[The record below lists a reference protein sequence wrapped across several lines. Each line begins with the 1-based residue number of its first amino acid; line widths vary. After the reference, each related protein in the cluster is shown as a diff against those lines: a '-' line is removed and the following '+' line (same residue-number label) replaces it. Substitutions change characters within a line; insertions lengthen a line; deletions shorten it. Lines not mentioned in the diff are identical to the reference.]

1 MKIKENFTFPTFEE
15 LSAFITT
22 HKYSKITVEFDG
34 STSTYNVTT
43 ESDTTEAEFNIGNL
57 SYIAKE
63 HDLTMEQRNAI
74 DYGISAIKT
83 LIDMGILK

>member
-1 MKIKENFTFPTFEE
+1 MKIKEHFTFPSFEE

-34 STSTYNVTT
+34 STNTYNVTT
-43 ESDTTEAEFNIGNL
+43 ESDTTEAEFNMGNL

-63 HDLTMEQRNAI
+63 HDLTLEQRNAI

-83 LIDMGILK
+83 LVDMGVLS

>member
-1 MKIKENFTFPTFEE
+1 MKLKEHFTFPTFEK
-15 LSAFITT
+15 LSEFITT

-34 STSTYNVTT
+34 NTNTYNVTT
-43 ESDTTEAEFNIGNL
+43 ESDSTIPEFHMGNL

-83 LIDMGILK
+83 LIDMGVLK

>member
-1 MKIKENFTFPTFEE
+1 MKIKEQFTFPTFEK
-15 LSAFITT
+15 LSEFITT

-34 STSTYNVTT
+34 STNTYNVTT
-43 ESDTTEAEFNIGNL
+43 ESDNTEAEFNMGNL

-83 LIDMGILK
+83 LIDMGVLK

>member
-1 MKIKENFTFPTFEE
+1 MKIKENFTFPTFEK
-15 LSAFITT
+15 LSEFITT

-34 STSTYNVTT
+34 STNTYNVTT
-43 ESDTTEAEFNIGNL
+43 ESDTTEAEFNMGNL

-83 LIDMGILK
+83 LIDMGVLK